1 MSDETENDRPTA
13 PLAKAIE
20 DELVRL
26 MGEGLSREQAFERI
40 KREIAR
46 VYQEEDEAV
55 RRLKAKSGR

>member
-1 MSDETENDRPTA
+1 MSEEAEDDPHDA

-20 DELVRL
+20 DELARL

-40 KREIAR
+40 KYEIAR

-55 RRLKAKSGR
+55 RRPSS